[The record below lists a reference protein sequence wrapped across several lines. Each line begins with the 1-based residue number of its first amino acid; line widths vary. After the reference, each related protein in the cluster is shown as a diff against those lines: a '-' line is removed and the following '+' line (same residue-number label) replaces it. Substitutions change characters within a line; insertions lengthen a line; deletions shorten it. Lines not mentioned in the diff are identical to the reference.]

1 MVSDASIYLG
11 NPMRVAQIY
20 RNVRHSGERGPI
32 FIWQVTVIQLDPFAE
47 NFGFVFSTFV
57 DGLRN
62 ASKYCIVVRSFGEG
76 LVAWHTMTR

>member
-1 MVSDASIYLG
+1 
-11 NPMRVAQIY
+11 MRVAQIY

-47 NFGFVFSTFV
+47 NFGFVFITVV

-62 ASKYCIVVRSFGEG
+62 ATKWCCVVRSFGEG
-76 LVAWHTMTR
+76 YRAWVTLVR